1 MVKNCLAWLAI
12 GYLLAMPAAAVFAT
26 ETAVFSQIRVPK
38 PRSEHDVSQQYYVE
52 LLRKALQKAAA
63 GRPLPDILPVAE
75 MEQGRA
81 VRELQ
86 KGQIIDLFWMGTDRD
101 KEQQLRAIRIPLER
115 GLMGFRML
123 TIRRDQTDKFNK
135 ISILQQL
142 HKLTACQGLSW
153 PDTKILQNAGLKVQ
167 TSPVY
172 ENLFKQVNAGRCDY
186 FPRGLHEGQTELR
199 ERAALYPDL
208 VRHPNLMLHYP
219 FAIYFFT
226 GKQNAALAQWIEQG
240 LEMMIADGEL
250 LAHMQQHPLTA
261 HVFPLS
267 QFSMPHW
274 LELKNPGLSPDTD
287 FLNRRYWFVPADFNA
302 SQLDKNL
309 PAVQPQ
315 RQSPE
320 QHDVQQR
327 KH

>member
-1 MVKNCLAWLAI
+1 MKSWPIWMVL
-12 GYLLAMPAAAVFAT
+12 GFLLAMPAEAVVAT
-26 ETAVFSQIRVPK
+26 ETAVPGQIRVPK
-38 PRSEHDVSQQYYVE
+38 PRSEHDVSQQYYVA

-123 TIRRDQTDKFNK
+123 TIRRSQVEEFNQ
-135 ISILQQL
+135 ISSLQQL
-142 HKLTACQGLSW
+142 RKLTACQGLSW
-153 PDTKILQNAGLKVQ
+153 PDTKILQSAGLKVQ

-208 VRHPNLMLHYP
+208 VRYPNLMLHYP

-226 GKQNAALAQWIEQG
+226 GKQNETLAQWIEQG
-240 LEMMIADGEL
+240 LEMMITDGEL

-267 QFSMPHW
+267 QFSMQHW
-274 LELKNPGLSPDTD
+274 LELKNPGLSPDTRNLD
-287 FLNRRYWFVPADFNA
+287 RRYWFVPADFSA

-309 PAVQPQ
+309 PAIQPERQ
-315 RQSPE
+315 RPE
-320 QHDVQQR
+320 QHDMQQR

>member
-1 MVKNCLAWLAI
+1 MKNWSAWLVI
-12 GYLLAMPAAAVFAT
+12 GYLLAMPAPAVYAT
-26 ETAVFSQIRVPK
+26 ETAVISQIRVPK
-38 PRSEHDVSQQYYVE
+38 PRSEHDVSHQYYMA

-63 GRPLPDILPVAE
+63 GRPLPDIVPVAE

-81 VRELQ
+81 VRELE
-86 KGQIIDLFWMGTDRD
+86 KGQILDLFWMGTDRD

-123 TIRRDQTDKFNK
+123 TIRRNQIDKFSQ
-135 ISILQQL
+135 ISSLQQL

-199 ERAALYPDL
+199 ERIALYPDL
-208 VRHPNLMLHYP
+208 VRSPNLILHYP

-226 GKQNAALAQWIEQG
+226 GKQNEALDRTRPSANDCRRRIAGPYATAPTDRPCVSAQ
-240 LEMMIADGEL
+240 
-250 LAHMQQHPLTA
+250 
-261 HVFPLS
+261 
-267 QFSMPHW
+267 
-274 LELKNPGLSPDTD
+274 
-287 FLNRRYWFVPADFNA
+287 
-302 SQLDKNL
+302 
-309 PAVQPQ
+309 AVQQ
-315 RQSPE
+315 GSMAGIAKSGPE
-320 QHDVQQR
+320 PGY
-327 KH
+327 

>member
-1 MVKNCLAWLAI
+1 
-12 GYLLAMPAAAVFAT
+12 
-26 ETAVFSQIRVPK
+26 
-38 PRSEHDVSQQYYVE
+38 
-52 LLRKALQKAAA
+52 
-63 GRPLPDILPVAE
+63 
-75 MEQGRA
+75 
-81 VRELQ
+81 
-86 KGQIIDLFWMGTDRD
+86 MGTDRD

-123 TIRRDQTDKFNK
+123 TIRQSQFDKFNQ
-135 ISILQQL
+135 ISSLQQL

-153 PDTKILQNAGLKVQ
+153 PDTKILQHAGLKVL

-199 ERAALYPDL
+199 ERAALYPEL
-208 VRHPNLMLHYP
+208 VRYPNLMLHYP

-226 GKQNAALAQWIEQG
+226 GKQNETLAQWIEHG

-267 QFSMPHW
+267 QFRMQHW
-274 LELKNPGLSPDTD
+274 LELSNPGLSPDARYLD
-287 FLNRRYWFVPADFNA
+287 RRYWFVPADFSA
-302 SQLDKNL
+302 SQLNKNL
-309 PAVQPQ
+309 PAVQPE
-315 RQSPE
+315 R
-320 QHDVQQR
+320 
-327 KH
+327 

>member
-1 MVKNCLAWLAI
+1 MKKWRALKSTFAGCLLLLVLA
-12 GYLLAMPAAAVFAT
+12 PAAAIVA
-26 ETAVFSQIRVPK
+26 ETNLPSQIRVPK
-38 PRSEHDVSQQYYVE
+38 PRSVHDVSHQYYME
-52 LLRKALQKAAA
+52 LLHKVLHKAAA
-63 GRPLPDILPVAE
+63 GRLLPDILPVAE

-123 TIRRDQTDKFNK
+123 TIQRNQLEKFSQ
-135 ISILQQL
+135 ISSLQQL

-153 PDTKILQNAGLKVQ
+153 PDTQILQQAGLKVL

-199 ERAALYPDL
+199 ERATLYPGLMRYPDM
-208 VRHPNLMLHYP
+208 MLHYP

-226 GKQNAALAQWIEQG
+226 GKQNEALAQWIEQG
-240 LEMMIADGEL
+240 LELMIADGEL
-250 LAHMQQHPLTA
+250 LAHMRQHPLTA

-267 QFSMPHW
+267 QFTMAHW
-274 LELKNPGLSPDTD
+274 LELQNPGLSPETNFTD
-287 FLNRRYWFVPADFNA
+287 RHYWFVPADFTG
-302 SQLDKNL
+302 SEFDKNL

-315 RQSPE
+315 GHPPK
-320 QHDVQQR
+320 QHDM
-327 KH
+327 

>member
-1 MVKNCLAWLAI
+1 MKRWLAF
-12 GYLLAMPAAAVFAT
+12 GNSLTGCLLLLAFSA
-26 ETAVFSQIRVPK
+26 TAVIAVENTGASQIRVPK
-38 PRSEHDVSQQYYVE
+38 PRSVHDVSHQYYME
-52 LLRKALQKAAA
+52 LLHKAAA

-101 KEQQLRAIRIPLER
+101 KEQQLRAIRIPLEL

-123 TIRRDQTDKFNK
+123 TIQRNQLEKFSQ
-135 ISILQQL
+135 ISNLQQL

-153 PDTKILQNAGLKVQ
+153 PDTKILQQAGLKVL

-199 ERAALYPDL
+199 ERAALYPGLMRYPDM
-208 VRHPNLMLHYP
+208 MLHYP

-226 GKQNAALAQWIEQG
+226 GKQNEALAKWVEQG
-240 LEMMIADGEL
+240 LQLMINDGEL
-250 LAHMQQHPLTA
+250 LKHMQQHPLTA

-267 QFSMPHW
+267 QFTMAHW
-274 LELKNPGLSPDTD
+274 LELANPGLSPDTD
-287 FLNRRYWFVPADFNA
+287 YTDRRYWFVPADFTG
-302 SQLDKNL
+302 SEFDKNL
-309 PAVQPQ
+309 PAVQPEG
-315 RQSPE
+315 QSPE
-320 QHDVQQR
+320 QH
-327 KH
+327 HM

>member
-1 MVKNCLAWLAI
+1 MKNWPTWIAI
-12 GYLLAMPAAAVFAT
+12 GCLLAMPAPAVFAT
-26 ETAVFSQIRVPK
+26 EAALLSQIRVPK
-38 PRSEHDVSQQYYVE
+38 PRSEHDVSHQYYVE
-52 LLRKALQKAAA
+52 LLQKALQKAAA
-63 GRPLPDILPVAE
+63 GRTVPEILPVAE

-86 KGQIIDLFWMGTDRD
+86 KSQLIDLFWMGTDRD

-123 TIRRDQTDKFNK
+123 TIQRSQSEKFNQ
-135 ISILQQL
+135 INNLQQL
-142 HKLTACQGLSW
+142 RKLSACQGLSW
-153 PDTKILQNAGLKVQ
+153 PDTRILQNAGLKVL

-199 ERAALYPDL
+199 ERAAMYPEL

-226 GKQNAALAQWIEQG
+226 GKQNAALANWVEQG

-267 QFSMPHW
+267 QFSMQHW
-274 LELKNPGLSPDTD
+274 LELSNPGLSPDTRYLD
-287 FLNRRYWFVPADFNA
+287 RRYWFVPADFRA
-302 SQLDKNL
+302 SQLDKDL
-309 PAVQPQ
+309 PAVQPEGQ
-315 RQSPE
+315 RPE
-320 QHDVQQR
+320 QHDMQQR
-327 KH
+327 KQQ

>member
-1 MVKNCLAWLAI
+1 LKTWRRLNGIIVACMF
-12 GYLLAMPAAAVFAT
+12 LLFIHSALTIAA
-26 ETAVFSQIRVPK
+26 EHSEISQIRVPK
-38 PRSEHDVSQQYYVE
+38 PRSVHDVSHQYYLE
-52 LLRKALQKAAA
+52 LLKKALHRAAA
-63 GRPLPDILPVAE
+63 GRPLPDILTVAE

-81 VRELQ
+81 ERELQ
-86 KGQIIDLFWMGTDRD
+86 KGQLIDLFWMGTNSS

-123 TIRRDQTDKFNK
+123 TIQRSRMEKFRS
-135 ISILQQL
+135 ISSLQQL

-153 PDTKILQNAGLKVQ
+153 PDTNILQQAGLKVL

-208 VRHPNLMLHYP
+208 IRYPNMMLHYP

-226 GKQNAALAQWIEQG
+226 SKQNEALAQWIEQG
-240 LEMMIADGEL
+240 LALMIDHGEL

-261 HVFPLS
+261 HVFPLT
-267 QFSMPHW
+267 QFKIEHW
-274 LELKNPGLSPDTD
+274 LELPNPGLSPDTD
-287 FLNRRYWFVPADFNA
+287 YTDRRYWFVPADFTR
-302 SQLDKNL
+302 SKFDKNL
-309 PAVQPQ
+309 SAVQPD
-315 RQSPE
+315 R
-320 QHDVQQR
+320 
-327 KH
+327 